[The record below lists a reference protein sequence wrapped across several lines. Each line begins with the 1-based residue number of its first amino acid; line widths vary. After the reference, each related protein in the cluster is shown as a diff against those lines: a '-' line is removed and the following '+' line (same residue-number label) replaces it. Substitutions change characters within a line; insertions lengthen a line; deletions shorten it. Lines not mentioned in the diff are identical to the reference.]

1 MGAAQSSANGAA
13 NSSTE
18 VKTSY
23 YELLSLTRQAT
34 DDEIKKA
41 YRRKALELHP
51 DRNFGNEEAATK
63 TFAEIQAAYQV
74 LSDPQERAWYDSHES
89 AILRGDDAGDADG
102 VPTYENVRI
111 TTADDLARMLRKF
124 NSNVEFTD
132 APSGF
137 FGYVRETF
145 DQLAQE
151 EEIAANWD
159 NIDVR
164 EYPTF
169 GHKDDAYED
178 VVKQF
183 YAAWS
188 SFSTVKSF
196 SWKDKHRLSEAP
208 DRWYR
213 RRMEEEN
220 KRFRKDGVREFNDAV
235 RSLVAFIRKRDPRY
249 VPSSQSEAERQNVLR
264 DAAKAQAA
272 RARAAN
278 AANLEGAVPDWAQIH
293 DSEPEQSE
301 EGDEDEEPAMQIFEC
316 VACNKEFKSEKQ
328 WLAHE
333 RSKKHQKAL
342 YALQKKMRKE
352 NKNLDLIGTEPE
364 SGVITPMEV
373 EEEDFSEDGEAL
385 DDHVD
390 ELEEQEV
397 QMDEGGETPL
407 AADVNEGTRSEDN
420 EEETQETANKN
431 PAEPNAGTPDAV
443 SESEDDEYTSPE
455 TVQARLQ
462 GLQLDTPP
470 TTAADTDEAD
480 DSPAAGKKMGKA
492 AQKRAKRA
500 AAAATNDSA
509 ESTHKCAS
517 CAAPFP
523 SKTQLFQHIK
533 DHGHAA
539 LKTATAN
546 GGAKGKKGKSKK

>member
-1 MGAAQSSANGAA
+1 MGQSQSNGAQA
-13 NSSTE
+13 SDPE

-23 YELLSLTRQAT
+23 YELLNVTRQST

-63 TFAEIQAAYQV
+63 TFAEIQAAYEV

-89 AILRGDDAGDADG
+89 AILRGDDVSDADG
-102 VPTYENVRI
+102 VPSYEDVRI

-145 DQLAQE
+145 EQLAKE

-169 GHKDDAYED
+169 GHKDDDYDD
-178 VVKQF
+178 VVKRF
-183 YAAWS
+183 YSSWA

-213 RRMEEEN
+213 RRMEQEN
-220 KRFRKDGVREFNDAV
+220 KRFRQEGIREFNDAV

-249 VPSSQSEAERQNVLR
+249 IPSTQSEAERQQILR

-272 RARAAN
+272 RARAEN
-278 AANLEGAVPDWAQIH
+278 ESKLQGSVPDWAQIH
-293 DSEPEQSE
+293 DSEVEDSE
-301 EGDEDEEPAMQIFEC
+301 EEGEEEIQLQIYEC
-316 VACNKEFKSEKQ
+316 VACDKEFKSEKQ

-333 RSKKHQKAL
+333 KSKKHQKAL
-342 YALQKKMRKE
+342 YALQKQMRKE
-352 NKNLDLIGTEPE
+352 NKHLDLSGTEPE
-364 SGVITPMEV
+364 SGVITPMEADDF
-373 EEEDFSEDGEAL
+373 EEDEAFL
-385 DDHVD
+385 DDVEVALADD
-390 ELEEQEV
+390 EARKE
-397 QMDEGGETPL
+397 GETLETEVLTEDQKSNGDESIEKVDFQEKSSAPVETPE
-407 AADVNEGTRSEDN
+407 AASD
-420 EEETQETANKN
+420 
-431 PAEPNAGTPDAV
+431 
-443 SESEDDEYTSPE
+443 SEDDEYASPE
-455 TVQARLQ
+455 AVQARLQ
-462 GLQLDTPP
+462 RLKVDSPS
-470 TTAADTDEAD
+470 TTAVDTDDTE
-480 DSPAAGKKMGKA
+480 DSPAPGKKMGA
-492 AQKRAKRA
+492 AAKKRAKRA
-500 AAAATNDSA
+500 AAAASA
-509 ESTHKCAS
+509 NETAGAKHVCAS

-539 LKTATAN
+539 LKPAM
-546 GGAKGKKGKSKK
+546 AKEKKKGKR

>member
-1 MGAAQSSANGAA
+1 MGQSQSNGAA
-13 NSSTE
+13 AASPE

-23 YELLSLTRQAT
+23 YELLNVTRQST

-63 TFAEIQAAYQV
+63 TFAEIQAAYEV

-145 DQLAQE
+145 EQLAKE

-169 GHKDDAYED
+169 GHKDNGYDD
-178 VVKQF
+178 VVKKF
-183 YAAWS
+183 YSSWA

-213 RRMEEEN
+213 RRMEQEN
-220 KRFRKDGVREFNDAV
+220 KRFRQEGIREFNDAV

-249 VPSSQSEAERQNVLR
+249 IPSTQSEAERQQVLR

-272 RARAAN
+272 RARAENEAK
-278 AANLEGAVPDWAQIH
+278 LQGAVPDWAQIH
-293 DSEPEQSE
+293 ESDLDDSEE
-301 EGDEDEEPAMQIFEC
+301 EEEEEIQQQIYEC
-316 VACNKEFKSEKQ
+316 VACDKEFKSEKQ

-333 RSKKHQKAL
+333 KSKKHQKAL

-352 NKNLDLIGTEPE
+352 NKNLDLSGTEPE
-364 SGVITPMEV
+364 SGVITPMEA
-373 EEEDFSEDGEAL
+373 EDFEEDEDFVDDVEAALADEEARKEGESPDSEIPTVDHKSDGEEPDAK
-385 DDHVD
+385 VEAED
-390 ELEEQEV
+390 ESNPPQ
-397 QMDEGGETPL
+397 ETPE
-407 AADVNEGTRSEDN
+407 AASD
-420 EEETQETANKN
+420 
-431 PAEPNAGTPDAV
+431 
-443 SESEDDEYTSPE
+443 SEDDEYASPE
-455 TVQARLQ
+455 AVQARLQ
-462 GLQLDTPP
+462 SLKVDSSA
-470 TTAADTDEAD
+470 TTAVGTDEGD
-480 DSPAAGKKMGKA
+480 DSPAPGKKMGA
-492 AQKRAKRA
+492 AAKKRAKRA
-500 AAAATNDSA
+500 AAAAANESA
-509 ESTHKCAS
+509 ETKHVCVS

-539 LKTATAN
+539 PKPATT
-546 GGAKGKKGKSKK
+546 KGKKKGKR